1 MGRVSTLSVFTD
13 PTALASL
20 IALSSIRAAIEE
32 ARAAM
37 RARRQASAMGINARG
52 NLGASTRLGDE
63 SDDDLSPGEEDGS
76 QSNGSVILDEDVYC
90 NEDNDRALVGGLA
103 PTEGEDDD
111 DEVRQGSPRVR

>member
-13 PTALASL
+13 PTALALL

-52 NLGASTRLGDE
+52 NLGASARL
-63 SDDDLSPGEEDGS
+63 DDDLSPGEEDGS